1 MKSVFSNFYEEMYND
16 KKEKILCVSEN
27 DEKGL
32 LDTLLK
38 QGEFILYYLL
48 EINHTI
54 QSDDYPNQAIY

>member
-1 MKSVFSNFYEEMYND
+1 MYND

-48 EINHTI
+48 KINHTI
-54 QSDDYPNQAIY
+54 QSDDYPNKLLSRIEQKD

>member
-1 MKSVFSNFYEEMYND
+1 MYND
-16 KKEKILCVSEN
+16 KKKILCVSEN

-38 QGEFILYYLL
+38 KGEFILYYLL